1 MKKIMIL
8 ALIASASAYS
18 ATEIQ
23 LDKTVVS
30 STTGFEKPIVEEN
43 KNIILITSEDISKKQ
58 YTDVESILKYSP
70 NVVIQ
75 ETEFGPVVNLRGSG
89 ERSMSRVK
97 TMVDGV
103 TITPLEEA
111 MGTLPINSIP
121 VGAIEKIEIIP
132 GGGAT
137 LYGSGTTGGVVNI
150 ITKSNARKDFIN
162 ADVKYG
168 SFATKDTGI
177 AFGQNISDNLYVN
190 FAGQYVDKKRK

>member
-43 KNIILITSEDISKKQ
+43 KNIVLITSEDISKKQ
-58 YTDVESILKYSP
+58 YTDVESILRDTP

-177 AFGQNISDNLYVN
+177 AFGQNIS
-190 FAGQYVDKKRK
+190 